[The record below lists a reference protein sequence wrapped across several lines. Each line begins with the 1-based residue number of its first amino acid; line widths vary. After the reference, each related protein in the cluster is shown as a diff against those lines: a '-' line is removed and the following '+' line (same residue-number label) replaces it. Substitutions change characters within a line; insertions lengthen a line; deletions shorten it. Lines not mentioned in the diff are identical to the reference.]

1 MKKILEMKERRV
13 KLVADARTILNK
25 ADTEKRELTS
35 EEQVSWNKHMAEVD
49 KLGAKVET
57 RQTQLTAEAKLAASD
72 GRITNADDH
81 TADGAQ
87 KNVAPH
93 ATEEYRIA
101 FARYLR
107 SGDKAE
113 LRALQAD
120 SDTTGGFLVTPQ
132 KFVATL
138 IQAVDDEVFMRRFA
152 TIHKLPSAET
162 LGFPK
167 LTADPADADWTAE
180 ILTGSEDSTMAF
192 GKREFR
198 PHPLAK
204 LLKVS
209 EKLIRAGAM
218 DIEALVAARLAYKF
232 SVTLE
237 KAYLSGSGTQQPLGV
252 FTAHADGISTSRDV
266 VATAIQKVTGD
277 LLIDVKVKVKPQ
289 YWPRS
294 RWIFHNDLL
303 TQVRKL
309 KTSDLQYIWQPGL
322 AGSPDQAAS
331 PDTLLGRPF
340 HLSEFAPN
348 TFTTGKYVA
357 VFGDFLQYWI
367 ADALDFQLK
376 RLEELYAATNQIGFI
391 GRFETDGAPVLEE
404 AFARAKVD

>member
-1 MKKILEMKERRV
+1 MKKILELKERRV
-13 KLVADARTILNK
+13 KLVHDARIILDKADA
-25 ADTEKRELTS
+25 EKRELTS
-35 EEQVSWNKHMAEVD
+35 EEQVNWNKFMAEVD
-49 KLGAKVET
+49 KLGAEVAT
-57 RQTQLTAEAKLAASD
+57 REQQLATEAALAVSD
-72 GRITNADDH
+72 GRKTKADDH
-81 TADGAQ
+81 TADA
-87 KNVAPH
+87 KADAKVAIY
-93 ATEEYRIA
+93 ATEEYRVA

-107 SGDKAE
+107 SGNPAE
-113 LRALQAD
+113 CRALQAD

-162 LGFPK
+162 MGFPK
-167 LTADPADADWTAE
+167 LTTDPADADWTAE
-180 ILTGSEDSTMAF
+180 ILTGSEDSSMDF
-192 GKREFR
+192 GKRELR

-218 DIEALVAARLAYKF
+218 DIAALVAARLAYKF
-232 SVTLE
+232 SVSLE
-237 KAYLSGSGTQQPLGV
+237 KAYLSGTGAQQPLGV
-252 FTAHADGISTSRDV
+252 FTAHADGISTGRDV
-266 VATAIQKVTGD
+266 VATTSQIVTGD
-277 LLIDVKVKVKPQ
+277 KLIDVKVKVKPQ

-322 AGSPDQAAS
+322 AGGDQ
-331 PDTLLGRPF
+331 PDTLLGRPY
-340 HLSEFAPN
+340 HLAEFAPN

-357 VFGDFLQYWI
+357 VFGDFSQYWI

-391 GRFETDGAPVLEE
+391 GRFESDGAPVLEE